1 MAYLTKSLFNIG
13 RECATRL
20 YYAKKREYPSVKDDD
35 DFLKSLAEGGMQVG
49 ELACLYHPGGH
60 PIETLRS
67 EDAIA
72 ETERYLRQDSV
83 TLYEPAIVHDGRFLI
98 RVDVFEKVGNHVDLI
113 EVKAKSVDSGTD
125 FYSRDGSIKA
135 DWLPY
140 LMDVAFQYWVMSR
153 AHPEWTVTP
162 WLMLVD
168 KDATATVDGLYQR
181 FRVVENAEGRKQV
194 VLKPGTESADLG
206 GHILTKINVME
217 PVRMI
222 LDGRAV
228 PEMKQTALQRLGF
241 GEWVRTMA
249 DYFLRDERYPVEIGK
264 HCKTCEFNVPTDRLE
279 PGQKSGFHSCW
290 EHALGWR
297 DEDFADPHVFDIWNA
312 RGLTDRMLDA
322 GKYKIQDME
331 SGDLPAHP
339 DGLTTKTGPWD
350 NKERQTVQILMAS
363 GGIGESNVI
372 LNGLHGEMQH
382 WNYPVHFLDFEAL
395 RTAIPFSAGNRPY
408 QQYAFQFSV
417 HTMHQDG
424 TVVHSGEWIH
434 RERGTFPNFECIR
447 ELKKVLGD
455 DGTTVFQYTHFEH
468 TLLRQVADELRAAR
482 ERVDGADGLRA
493 ARQHVDDAD
502 ELIAWIETLLE
513 GGPRALVDLKKLIQQ
528 YHYDAGFGGSISI
541 KKVLPAILSGS
552 AFLKEKYSR
561 PYTGKNFVNQIWYRE
576 DADGHA
582 TDPYKLLGPLSIDGE
597 EIMDSEDGEGSGGD
611 PIAGGGEAMMAW
623 ARMQFDDIPDAERDS
638 VFTALLK
645 YCELDTLAMVM
656 VVESWRAEFG

>member
-13 RECATRL
+13 RECPTRL
-20 YYAKKREYPSVKDDD
+20 YYAKKKEYPSVKDDD
-35 DFLKSLAEGGMQVG
+35 DFLISLAEGGMQVG

-60 PIETLRS
+60 PIEILRS
-67 EDAIA
+67 EEAIA

-83 TLYEPAIVHDGRFLI
+83 TLYEPAFVHDGRFLI
-98 RVDVFEKVGNHVDLI
+98 RVDVFEKSGNHVDLI

-125 FYSRDGSIKA
+125 FYSSRDGSIKA

-140 LMDVAFQYWVMSR
+140 LMDVAFQYWVMSQ

-162 WLMLVD
+162 RLMLVD

-206 GHILTKINVME
+206 DPILTKINVME

-222 LDGRAV
+222 LEGRAV

-297 DEDFADPHVFDIWNA
+297 DEDFADPHVFDIWNP

-339 DGLTTKTGPWD
+339 DGLTIKSGPWD
-350 NKERQTVQILMAS
+350 NQERQTVQILMAS
-363 GGIGESNVI
+363 GSIGESRVI
-372 LNGLHGEMQH
+372 LNGLYGEMQR
-382 WNYPVHFLDFEAL
+382 WVYPVHFLDFEAL

-408 QQYAFQFSV
+408 QQYVFQFSV
-417 HTMHQDG
+417 HTMLQDG

-468 TLLRQVADELRAAR
+468 TLLRQVANELRAVR
-482 ERVDGADGLRA
+482 G
-493 ARQHVDDAD
+493 HVPDAD
-502 ELIAWIETLLE
+502 ELIAWIETLLD
-513 GGPRALVDLKKLIQQ
+513 GGSRKLVDLKKLIQK
-528 YHYDAGFGGSISI
+528 YHYDTGFGGSISL
-541 KKVLPAILSGS
+541 KKVLPAVLSGS
-552 AFLKEKYSR
+552 AFLKEKYCR
-561 PYTGKNFVNQIWYRE
+561 PYNSSNFVNQIWYHE
-576 DADGHA
+576 DLDGRV
-582 TDPYKLLGPLSIDGE
+582 TDPYKLLGSLSIDGQ
-597 EIMDSEDGEGSGGD
+597 EINYSEGVEGSGMN

-623 ARMQFDDIPDAERDS
+623 ARMQFNDIADVQRDS
-638 VFTALLK
+638 VFNALLK

-656 VVESWRAEFG
+656 VVESWRAEFE